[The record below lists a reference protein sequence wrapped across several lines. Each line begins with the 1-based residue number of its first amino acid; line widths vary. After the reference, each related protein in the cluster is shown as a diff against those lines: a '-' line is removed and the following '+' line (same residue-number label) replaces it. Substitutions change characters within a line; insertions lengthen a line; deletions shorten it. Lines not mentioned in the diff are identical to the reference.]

1 MNLFDEISDD
11 LFRPLTSINKR
22 KYADLIAL
30 IWNKCKRM
38 PMYSIEKSTIFDM
51 AEEYFLGMDEQ
62 IELDDEEQ
70 KETEGNTSDIRS
82 IAVGFIRRLRDTGWL
97 SEKDGEYEEESRLA
111 INYKVV
117 PIIKSFQ
124 EVINP
129 SVITYKGKLF
139 KIYSMFEHIAEH
151 GSPYE
156 GVLKEA
162 SEDFDNLNQALR
174 ILSASIEDH
183 IDALTSGKTPEEVL
197 NFFEKYEEK
206 IVVGSYHRFKTNDNL
221 FYYRTSLYENLDKCE
236 DVLLDELV
244 ADYMDTERSDR
255 DEATFR
261 IRELIQKLRM
271 DIEEMEAIMRTID
284 DKHVLYR
291 TRAVQKAQFML
302 LSDGSVKSKI
312 NNLLRFYAHD
322 ISTKEDLYDDDK
334 TSVYDIF
341 QVYGQNYFDSSSLA
355 LPVRKRK
362 PTPIDLMV
370 MEDGLDLELVNEKNR
385 QMMEYIKNA
394 ITSENVNQYAKTIL
408 NGKTAVSAGHVFEDN
423 PDDLIKIIG
432 LFTYQKS
439 PDREYDIKMKDH
451 YVECNGVRFKEF
463 IVEGRKA

>member
-1 MNLFDEISDD
+1 MNLFDDISDD

-51 AEEYFLGMDEQ
+51 AEEYFLGLDEQ
-62 IELDDEEQ
+62 IELDDDERE
-70 KETEGNTSDIRS
+70 ETEGNTSDARV
-82 IAVGFIRRLRDTGWL
+82 IAVGFIRRLKDTGWIT
-97 SEKDGEYEEESRLA
+97 ERDGDYEEESKLA

-197 NFFEKYEEK
+197 DFFEKYEEK

-236 DVLLDELV
+236 DVLLNELI
-244 ADYMDTERSDR
+244 ADYMDTERADR
-255 DEATFR
+255 DEATVR

-312 NNLLRFYAHD
+312 NNLLRFYSRE
-322 ISTKEDLYDDDK
+322 ISDKDDLYDDDD
-334 TSVYDIF
+334 TCVYELF
-341 QVYGQNYFDSSSLA
+341 QVFGQNFFDSSSLA
-355 LPVRKRK
+355 TPVRKRK
-362 PTPIDLMV
+362 PTPIDLMLI
-370 MEDGLDLELVNEKNR
+370 EECLDLKLVNDKNR
-385 QMMEYIKNA
+385 EMMEYIRNA
-394 ITSENVNQYAKTIL
+394 LTSENVNQYAKSIL
-408 NGKTAVSAGHVFEDN
+408 KGKTTVSAGHVFEEN
-423 PDDLIKIIG
+423 PNDLVKIIG

-439 PDREYDIKMKDH
+439 PEREFDIKMKD
-451 YVECNGVRFKEF
+451 YFVESNGVKFKEF

>member
-51 AEEYFLGMDEQ
+51 AEEYFLGLDEQ
-62 IELDDEEQ
+62 IELDDDEQ
-70 KETEGNTSDIRS
+70 EDAEGNTLDTRS

-97 SEKDGEYEEESRLA
+97 MEKAGEYEEESKLA

-129 SVITYKGKLF
+129 SIITYKGKLF
-139 KIYSMFEHIAEH
+139 KIYSMFEHISEH

-197 NFFEKYEEK
+197 DFFEKYEEK

-236 DVLLDELV
+236 DVLMDELI
-244 ADYMDTERSDR
+244 ADYIDTERVDK
-255 DEATFR
+255 DEANIR

-322 ISTKEDLYDDDK
+322 ISDKEDLYSDD
-334 TSVYDIF
+334 TTCIYDVF
-341 QVYGQNYFDSSSLA
+341 QVFGQNYFDSSSLA
-355 LPVRKRK
+355 TPVKKRK
-362 PTPIDLMV
+362 STPIDLMV
-370 MEDGLDLELVNEKNR
+370 MGEDLDLNLVTEKNR
-385 QMMEYIKNA
+385 EMMEYIKNA
-394 ITSENVNQYAKTIL
+394 LTSENVNQYAKSIL
-408 NGKTAVSAGHVFEDN
+408 KDKTAVSAGRVFEEN
-423 PDDLIKIIG
+423 AEDLVKIIG

-439 PDREYDIKMKDH
+439 PEREFDIRLKDY
-451 YVECNGVRFKEF
+451 YVECNGVRFKDF